1 LKLCIGGRRER
12 EREVKNI
19 YTTFFVA
26 WNNLIENIVRVHR
39 HIMQIKGNKRVA
51 AKTAFDK
58 NGKAAKKN
66 KTMFLCVSTFNPISK
81 KFHHNTKR

>member
-12 EREVKNI
+12 ERGVKNI

-39 HIMQIKGNKRVA
+39 HIMQIEGIKELQQKLHLI
-51 AKTAFDK
+51 KTAKQRRRIKQCF
-58 NGKAAKKN
+58 
-66 KTMFLCVSTFNPISK
+66 CV
-81 KFHHNTKR
+81 